1 MKKRLM
7 ALTMV
12 LGLSLS
18 LFNSVGVYA
27 SEDVDAVLKDGNVV
41 TLKVAFPGGTGAP
54 ASEEKVEAAI
64 NEIIADYMDA
74 EIDFEILEWGVF
86 TDQQS
91 MILSAAEDYGL
102 VFTFSGTSTYAA
114 TNQVLDITELAAKYA
129 PNASAEFE
137 KFLPACM
144 INGKLYGFPTFHEY
158 SYYGGLEACTSILEE
173 LNIDP
178 ASIKTWDDVEG
189 LLALVKEK
197 HPDMNILI
205 CADGNMLNQY
215 YNVGVFDEITDG
227 VAIYA
232 DDEET
237 KVINMYDT
245 PEYQKLAEVAYD
257 WNNKGYIIP
266 DATTYTETRQELL
279 AAGNSFGFIGR
290 VHPGSVTQELKN
302 SGVQMTVM
310 PICTDI
316 VRTGGVNFA
325 QYMIPVGCKNPEK
338 AMKLLDLMYTNEDI
352 INLLSY
358 GIEGED
364 YEIKDAENR
373 VVGYP
378 EGVDQSNVGWNNETW
393 LVGNGVKGYVWES
406 DPVDIWQQYEELNN
420 SSAISPLYGFTFSTE
435 NVKPEI
441 TAISN
446 VLAKYEQVI
455 TCGYADPA
463 ESLPE
468 FNQALRDAGID
479 VVIAE
484 AQRQIDEWKA
494 SK

>member
-1 MKKRLM
+1 MKKTIR
-7 ALTMV
+7 ALAIILTLSAV
-12 LGLSLS
+12 LSS
-18 LFNSVGVYA
+18 YTFVAADDTDS
-27 SEDVDAVLKDGNVV
+27 VLKDGNKV
-41 TLKVAFPGGTGAP
+41 TLKVVFPGGTGAP

-64 NEIIADYMDA
+64 NEIIAEYMDA
-74 EIDFEILEWGVF
+74 EVDLEILEWGVYN
-86 TDQQS
+86 DQQRL
-91 MILSAAEDYGL
+91 ILSAGEDYAL
-102 VFTFSGTSTYAA
+102 VHTSSGTSTFASSH
-114 TNQVLDITELAAKYA
+114 QIMDITDLAPIYA
-129 PNASAEFE
+129 PNAMAEFE
-137 KFLPACM
+137 KYLPACT
-144 INGKLYGFPTFHEY
+144 IDGKLYGFPTFHEY
-158 SYYGGLEACTSILEE
+158 SYYGGLEAVTSILDE
-173 LNIDP
+173 LGIDP
-178 ASIKTWDDVEG
+178 STITTWEDVDG
-189 LLALVKEK
+189 LLATVKEA

-215 YNVGVFDEITDG
+215 YTVGVFDEISDG

-245 PEYQKLAEVAYD
+245 PEYKELAEVAYD
-257 WNNKGYIIP
+257 WNQKGYIIP

-302 SGVQMTVM
+302 SGVHMTVM
-310 PICTDI
+310 PIVRDI
-316 VRTGGVNFA
+316 VRTGGVNFS
-325 QYMIPVGCKNPEK
+325 QYMVPSGCKNPEK
-338 AMKLLDLMYTNEDI
+338 ALKLLDIMYTNEDV

-378 EGVDQSNVGWNNETW
+378 EGVDQTNVGWNNETW
-393 LVGNGVKGYVWES
+393 LVGNGVKAYVWES
-406 DPVDIWQQYEELNN
+406 DPVDIWAQYEDLNN
-420 SSAISPLYGFTFSTE
+420 NSAVSPLFGFTFSSE

-446 VLAKYEQVI
+446 VLSKYEQVI
-455 TCGYADPA
+455 DCGYADPE

-468 FNQALRDAGID
+468 FIQALQDAGID
-479 VVIAE
+479 RVIEE
-484 AQRQIDEWKA
+484 AQKQIDEWKA
-494 SK
+494 TK